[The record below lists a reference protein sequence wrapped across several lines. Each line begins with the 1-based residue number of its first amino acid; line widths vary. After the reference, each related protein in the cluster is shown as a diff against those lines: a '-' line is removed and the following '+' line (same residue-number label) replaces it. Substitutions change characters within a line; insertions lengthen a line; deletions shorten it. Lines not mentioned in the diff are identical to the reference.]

1 MNWIYLVLAISAEII
16 ATTALKSSDG
26 FTRLWPSVLAATG
39 YGIAFYFL
47 ALTLRSIPV
56 GIAYAIWSGAG
67 VVAITIIGYYRFQQQ
82 LDAASM
88 TGIGLIVAG
97 VIVIQLFSGI
107 K

>member
-1 MNWIYLVLAISAEII
+1 MKPMAEQ
-16 ATTALKSSDG
+16 AL
-26 FTRLWPSVLAATG
+26 FW
-39 YGIAFYFL
+39 YCW
-47 ALTLRSIPV
+47 RSKKHELDLSC
-56 GIAYAIWSGAG
+56 AGAG

-82 LDAASM
+82 LDAASV